1 MATDKKEGGIHMSIK
16 DFAEQYIKN
25 WREALLNGKIQ
36 NFKAL
41 FDPDFVYHASGQ
53 DLNLAAYMQHIV
65 YLRTNSKI
73 LEIDVNYVV
82 SDRKIFVVSFKGR
95 YNFMSDIPGLPPV
108 KGKEL
113 AAYDICVLRIKNSKV
128 IEGWSNTRFVITD

>member
-1 MATDKKEGGIHMSIK
+1 MSIK

-25 WREALLNGKIQ
+25 WREALLNGKVQ
-36 NFKAL
+36 NFEAL
-41 FDPDFVYHASGQ
+41 FDPNFAYHASGQ
-53 DLNLAAYMQHIV
+53 DLNLKAYMQHIV

-73 LEIDVNYVV
+73 LEIDVKYVV
-82 SDRKIFVVSFKGR
+82 SDRNIFVLSFKGR

-108 KGKEL
+108 IGKEL
-113 AAYDICVLRIKNSKV
+113 TAYDLCVLRIENSKV